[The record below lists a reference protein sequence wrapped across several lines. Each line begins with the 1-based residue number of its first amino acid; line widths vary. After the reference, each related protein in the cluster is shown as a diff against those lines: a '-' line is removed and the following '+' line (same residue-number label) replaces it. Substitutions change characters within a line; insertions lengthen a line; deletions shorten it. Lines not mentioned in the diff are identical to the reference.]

1 MENPTHFS
9 DLLFR
14 EDLSLLLGVPLGLLL
29 LLASGFALFLVFKRR
44 RDAREFQEIRRSIEA
59 SPVATSEI
67 STQSTSEL
75 GTSAGLQ
82 TQDAGTP
89 HRTPMTD
96 QEDRADRT
104 PTVHKAAELDLIE
117 EIRQSDEKNWLTR
130 LRAGLS
136 RTRQQFSTAV
146 SGIFSGRQKLD
157 ESTLEQLHEMLFR
170 ADFGVKTTDTLV
182 DAVRTELKAAEEVGW
197 PLVKKILAERTQ
209 TILENAASKAV
220 HVPQSGPFVVLV
232 VGVNGVGKT
241 TTIGKLAAHYR
252 AAGKEVVLC
261 AADTFRAAAIEQLQV
276 WGQRT
281 GAEVIRQQQ
290 GSDPAAVAFDAVKSA
305 IARKADVLL
314 IDTAGRLH
322 NKEGLMAELAKI
334 NRIVGKDLPGAPH
347 ETWLVIDATTGQNAV
362 QQVRAFRD
370 VVALTGLVVT
380 KLDGTAKGG
389 VVVGIVDQFQL
400 PIRWIGVGEKAAD
413 LRPFSGQAFAEEMF
427 HED

>member
-1 MENPTHFS
+1 M
-9 DLLFR
+9 FR
-14 EDLSLLLGVPLGLLL
+14 EDLAILLGIPLGLGILL
-29 LLASGFALFLVFKRR
+29 VAGFALIVVIKRR
-44 RDAREFQEIRRSIEA
+44 KDAREFRDIRRSIEA
-59 SPVATSEI
+59 TPATTE
-67 STQSTSEL
+67 EL
-75 GTSAGLQ
+75 TAEPQ
-82 TQDAGTP
+82 AEPERAAVPQPQIEEAAATP
-89 HRTPMTD
+89 PIVEHAVPRE
-96 QEDRADRT
+96 Q
-104 PTVHKAAELDLIE
+104 AAKDFDLIE
-117 EIRQSDEKNWLTR
+117 EIRQSDEKNWLAR

-146 SGIFSGRQKLD
+146 SMIFSGKQKLD

-170 ADFGVKTTDTLV
+170 ADFGVKTTDALV
-182 DAVRTELKAAEEVGW
+182 DAVRSELKAADEVGW
-197 PLVKKILAERTQ
+197 PVVKKILAECTKV
-209 TILENAASKAV
+209 ILEDAASKPV
-220 HVPQSGPFVVLV
+220 QVPQAGPFVVLV

-276 WGQRT
+276 WGERT

-290 GSDPAAVAFDAVKSA
+290 GSDPAAVAFDAVKA
-305 IARKADVLL
+305 AMARKADVLL

-362 QQVRAFRD
+362 QQVRAFKD

-389 VVVGIVDQFQL
+389 VVVGIVDQFKL

-413 LRPFSGQAFAEEMF
+413 LRPFSGKAFAEEMF